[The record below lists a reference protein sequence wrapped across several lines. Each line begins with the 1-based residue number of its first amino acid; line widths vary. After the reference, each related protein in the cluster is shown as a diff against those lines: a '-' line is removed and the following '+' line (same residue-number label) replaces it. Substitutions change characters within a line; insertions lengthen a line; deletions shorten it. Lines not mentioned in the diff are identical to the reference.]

1 MSQGPERSI
10 GLSVAAS
17 RTSYV
22 THAAFQSSCTFSER
36 PCLTKQPEAGHLDD
50 KSSRRAVE
58 AGSELKTA
66 EAGRPHTASIK
77 ETGPLGTLRTTYP
90 ETSHI
95 PSAHPQLV
103 ERYIATMSLPK
114 TTREYRL
121 PKVDGF
127 HNLTLQEA
135 PIPKLKSTEVLIKIH
150 AVSLQVG
157 ILLPFSI
164 LLPCTD

>member
-121 PKVDGF
+121 PLAQIIIQQCPFG
-127 HNLTLQEA
+127 TLDAMAGPNGYPRQEA
-135 PIPKLKSTEVLIKIH
+135 
-150 AVSLQVG
+150 
-157 ILLPFSI
+157 LLRTSFQRSH
-164 LLPCTD
+164 